1 MVKKTVAE
9 TRQLGGNI
17 FRSLFF
23 CASAVCDLDELTY
36 QTDISMSGNLHSF
49 PFKVQALKLS
59 VPSGRAWG
67 RGRGRNWAASWISVL
82 LCTPSLPAEV
92 RRLPPSPGQLAAT
105 LRAPACLPSSP
116 SSTAPSSLPRSK
128 PSWGNVPHQ
137 PGRVILRCPGTWTC
151 LLCILTALRV
161 WCVSIQQSVCTSY
174 DMPRAVPGSRNRQKL
189 CACEAGTLMAISWLL
204 VSGHSHL

>member
-9 TRQLGGNI
+9 TRQLGGNV

-59 VPSGRAWG
+59 VPSGRAWE

-105 LRAPACLPSSP
+105 PRAPACLPSSP
-116 SSTAPSSLPRSK
+116 SSTAPSGLPRSK
-128 PSWGNVPHQ
+128 PSWGNVPNQ
-137 PGRVILRCPGTWTC
+137 PAGSSSGTPGPGPAFSASSRHSGSAVCPSSSQCAPMTFPGLC
-151 LLCILTALRV
+151 LGAGIDRNFVPVRLAL
-161 WCVSIQQSVCTSY
+161 
-174 DMPRAVPGSRNRQKL
+174 
-189 CACEAGTLMAISWLL
+189 
-204 VSGHSHL
+204 